1 MKRASSITIATTN
14 IYFGGIRIRGD
25 WLVVFDWLIAHGL
38 IVRFKSERAIRYW
51 LSKNAANPVENLI
64 KSHKPDIL
72 IINEVMP
79 KMRRDVLDLLTKHYK
94 TVVMGYS
101 GKSSENMYVACVL
114 ATRFEGRK
122 FAIEMPDKYFCGGAV
137 GLMIP
142 ALNTAVLAFHPAAL
156 NKKARWRQ
164 LQYVA
169 SVAEQYAKKGM
180 HLVLGGDCNSEI
192 HEMIAADDRFRTLP
206 IMNYSAPSFPARTIM
221 NRIRRP
227 WWFPLRYFLGAR
239 NGMQRAIDNI
249 FVPKS
254 WTVSSC
260 IAVETYSDHEAVVV
274 RARIE

>member
-1 MKRASSITIATTN
+1 MKKQITIATTN
-14 IYFGGIRIRGD
+14 IYFGGIRIRRD
-25 WLVVFDWLIAHGL
+25 WLVVWDWLIAHGL

-51 LSKNAANPVENLI
+51 LSQNAANPVKNLI
-64 KSHKPDIL
+64 ESHKPDIL

-79 KMRRDVLDLLTKHYK
+79 KMRRDVLELLTQHYK

-101 GKSSENMYVACVL
+101 NRHSDNIFVACVL
-114 ATRFEGRK
+114 ATKFEGRK
-122 FAIEMPDKYFCGGAV
+122 FTIEMPDKYGCGGAV
-137 GLMIP
+137 GLTIP
-142 ALNTAVLAFHPAAL
+142 SLNTAVLAFHPSAL
-156 NKKARWRQ
+156 NKHARWRQ
-164 LQYVA
+164 LQHVA
-169 SVAEQYAKKGM
+169 SIAERYAKKGM

-192 HEMIAADDRFRTLP
+192 NEMIEADVRFRTLP
-206 IMNYSAPSFPARTIM
+206 IINYSAPSFPARMIM
-221 NRIRRP
+221 NRLRSP

-274 RARIE
+274 RAHIK